1 MPDRLCRSTFIAV
14 VLVLV
19 VAAVPD
25 STVRAQ
31 RMADP
36 YPRQVVS
43 INPIGIAAGLY
54 SGEYEV
60 VIDRQ
65 MTVGATASFVDF
77 GELDFTT
84 FDGRW
89 RIYPNR
95 ALQGLSFGLSGGVG
109 RTRDEDDPG
118 GASWGITLGS
128 SVDYQWI
135 LGDES
140 RFAFATGVGF
150 KRFVSR
156 ESRDANGPRAWPTLR
171 FAIGAA
177 F

>member
-1 MPDRLCRSTFIAV
+1 
-14 VLVLV
+14 
-19 VAAVPD
+19 VAAVPV
-25 STVRAQ
+25 TATAAHAQ
-31 RMADP
+31 RLGGP
-36 YPRQVVS
+36 YPRQVIS
-43 INPIGIAAGLY
+43 INPIGVAAGLY

-60 VIDRQ
+60 AIDRQ
-65 MTVGATASFVDF
+65 MTVGATASYVDF

-84 FDGRW
+84 VDGRW

-95 ALQGLSFGLSGGVG
+95 ALYGLSFGLSAGLG
-109 RTRDEDDPG
+109 RSRDEDDPG

-156 ESRDANGPRAWPTLR
+156 DSRGANGPRAWPTLR